1 LARELHRL
9 IGDPMLL
16 LGAANAA
23 RAQGRP
29 DAVKRLADL
38 VGNLAG

>member
-1 LARELHRL
+1 MA
-9 IGDPMLL
+9 DT
-16 LGAANAA
+16 A

-38 VGNLAG
+38 VLAVADGRAPTSASRT